1 MRRLS
6 ERWSI
11 DTANRRGDGWFA
23 KNRWGSGCLTRNRR
37 GSGCPASGK
46 PGAERGN
53 AIVELTA
60 MLMVFALTA
69 AVAIV
74 TTSDLLAHRGA
85 VVAAARDASRAF
97 VRAESAEQGRIRATE
112 LAAQSLRERGLP
124 PPQVVI
130 SCSAVPCLAPG
141 AEVTVTVHAEV
152 PVPVLGTT
160 VEISAAS
167 TMPVDELRRQRE

>member
-1 MRRLS
+1 MRQLS
-6 ERWSI
+6 KEWSI
-11 DTANRRGDGWFA
+11 ST
-23 KNRWGSGCLTRNRR
+23 TNRR
-37 GSGCPASGK
+37 GSGCLARVK
-46 PGAERGN
+46 TDAERGN

-60 MLMVFALTA
+60 VLMVFALTA

-74 TTSDLLAHRGA
+74 TTSDLLAHRSA

-97 VRAESAEQGRIRATE
+97 VRAESVELGRDRATE

-130 SCSAVPCLAPG
+130 SCSAVPCLTPG

-152 PVPVLGTT
+152 PLPVFGNR
-160 VEISAAS
+160 VEITAAS